1 VTVRSNPTLETI
13 PLMEQSR
20 LIHPLSDVIT
30 KTNNKQ
36 ILITYKSEFRKH
48 ILKLHVVNKV
58 IQPKTLSEE
67 DIFLNS

>member
-1 VTVRSNPTLETI
+1 
-13 PLMEQSR
+13 MEQSR
-20 LIHPLSDVIT
+20 LIHPLYNVIT

-48 ILKLHVVNKV
+48 ILDLVNKV